1 MDDTKLN
8 YSIITIKVGLNE
20 QGLPEDIQ
28 WKATGSGMENVN
40 YSKAFLLSMWDRKEG
55 TTFRVD
61 LWTKDM
67 LVDEMKRFFYETLVT
82 MSDTYERATND
93 KDVTADMKKFCEVFG
108 KKSGVLEDN

>member
-1 MDDTKLN
+1 MLLSFLKIQNINPKSKLQVICYSLSIPGKLQTPNLKLQTSNLFMSELN

-28 WKATGSGMENVN
+28 WKATGSGMENIN
-40 YSKAFLLSMWDRKEG
+40 YSKAFLLSVWDRKES

-67 LVDEMKRFFYETLVT
+67 LVDE
-82 MSDTYERATND
+82 
-93 KDVTADMKKFCEVFG
+93 
-108 KKSGVLEDN
+108 

>member
-1 MDDTKLN
+1 MSESNLN

-28 WKATGSGMENVN
+28 WKASGSGMENVN
-40 YSKAFLLSMWDRKEG
+40 NSKAFLLSMWDRKEA

-67 LVDEMKRFFYETLVT
+67 MIDEMKRFFYETLVT
-82 MSDTYERATND
+82 MSDTYQKATGD
-93 KDVTADMKKFCEVFG
+93 GDVTSEMKKFCEEFG
-108 KKSGVLEDN
+108 KKSGVLK

>member
-1 MDDTKLN
+1 MDQNQLN
-8 YSIITIKVGLNE
+8 YSIITIKVGLND

-28 WKATGSGMENVN
+28 WKASGSGMENVN

-67 LVDEMKRFFYETLVT
+67 LIDEMKRFFYETLVT
-82 MSDTYERATND
+82 MSDTYQRATND
-93 KDVTADMKKFCEVFG
+93 NDVTTEMKKFCEEFG
-108 KKSGVLEDN
+108 KKSGVLK

>member
-1 MDDTKLN
+1 MDENKLN
-8 YSIITIKVGLNE
+8 YSIITIKVGLND

-28 WKATGSGMENVN
+28 WKATGSGMENIN
-40 YSKAFLLSMWDRKEG
+40 YSKAFLLSMWDRKES

-82 MSDTYERATND
+82 MSDTYDRATGD
-93 KDVTADMKKFCEVFG
+93 KDVTAEMKKFSEEFG
-108 KKSGVLEDN
+108 KKSGVLK